1 MRERER
7 AVQQSGERGAWA
19 DAKKSNQKTAMERG
33 RTHEDARTRT
43 HARGRTHADAHTRTH
58 ARGRTHADARTRDV
72 PLVVIR
78 RAFFYFSKIKKKL

>member
-33 RTHEDARTRT
+33 RTH
-43 HARGRTHADAHTRTH
+43 
-58 ARGRTHADARTRDV
+58 ADARTRDV
-72 PLVVIR
+72 PLVVIS